1 MTTTPYRPI
10 RGIEVSFNGDAQAGD
25 LDLQDAD
32 ITQPGIIMRGPGA
45 RELAARVH
53 VTGGSEVAITGTPQ
67 ALFWRPDVVS
77 DELCMVS
84 GDTLYTSKP
93 TEITGNGTQAW
104 KRIGTWAPW
113 LLRQSVLFQTL
124 QNVLDADV
132 ATIRTPTG
140 AVFQVLV
147 YEQRLTALGPF
158 GQPGA
163 AGVWVA
169 AFAEDGGVVA
179 PLTLLDAN
187 GTMPRVCACDTGVV
201 ISWWNAGLNSWRGS
215 TWRLTNPVEFLAV
228 YNIATV
234 PAGQSNGR
242 HDMRKNGAAD
252 QVIMV
257 FTDNVGAFVIGLTRI
272 TPAGVVSPLANT
284 AAVVPPSQAVAIDVD
299 PLGGY
304 LVTWAS
310 GTQASTRHFDNAGT
324 PTTLEVSFTPA
335 LPILRVTGCHK
346 EGIAAQGTVAIEQ
359 RVSAIGDYRNH
370 TQTLDFDGLALTN
383 VRTQRGAAIWS
394 HAIIYAGRPVAW
406 VKHFPTEQTLPAVV
420 FVDFATWMLV
430 DLRTGDLLA
439 RAFPNQ
445 GGTDSRATTTVRGYA
460 QPCTPHLDG
469 ARLWAA
475 ALIAADFNSRFAQDQ
490 IGAMYADSTP
500 GPRQPATVPRYV
512 LDAHAGYPVVFAGD
526 EATEADW
533 HVTPAIESAVAG
545 AGGALTAASTYTV
558 AVTYSKIDRWGNTWR
573 SSPALI
579 SVPLAAGQQQITL
592 TVQTC
597 RWTARSNVVIEVW
610 RSRANQGGPLFVED
624 TSGVGKTI
632 NNPAVDTVTFVIN
645 DADTAVEAGEA
656 LDQSSPAN
664 ILQHGTTQI
673 TDHMTYALGRFW
685 SPDPQRPDIIRHTIE
700 RDISRDGFG
709 WGWEDTQLVQLDT
722 SVRPQ
727 AAGPIQ
733 GGMAIFAGNI
743 VHMLNGLGP
752 DKQGAGLFQAP
763 LTTFGVVDLETSQ
776 AKIATIPDGA
786 VPGGLVYAT
795 PRGLYLLQRDQLSAM
810 LSRQVERLFRFDG
823 VVPQAIAF
831 APIQGDVFMM
841 TVTPEA
847 RSLRFN
853 VLTNRWCADS
863 ARRAQDV
870 AVSPRGEVAWLL
882 PDGRVRILDET
893 LFADGDDDLVFR
905 GTTPLIKL
913 GDTVSQPVTV
923 QGLLT
928 HTYLL
933 SGPAVVTFRLQD
945 GRTGDFIP
953 PLADPPFS
961 FTYSQVGPQ
970 SIDLQ
975 PINMASLGMRVIWE
989 QPAGDTGKIAIV
1001 ELDVQLEPS
1010 SGTMIRT
1017 VQSL

>member
-1 MTTTPYRPI
+1 MTTTPYRPV
-10 RGIEVSFNGDAQAGD
+10 RGLEVSFNGDAQLGD
-25 LDLQDAD
+25 LDLQDANL
-32 ITQPGIIMRGPGA
+32 TQQGIIMRGPGA
-45 RELAARVH
+45 SELAFRTH
-53 VTGGSEVAITGTPQ
+53 ETGGTESPITGTPQ
-67 ALFWRPDVVS
+67 ALFWRPDVAG
-77 DELCMVS
+77 DELCMVA

-93 TEITGNGTQAW
+93 TEITANGTQAW
-104 KRIGTWAPW
+104 REVGTWAPW
-113 LLRQSVLFQTL
+113 SLRQSVLHQPLFFVSEL
-124 QNVLDADV
+124 DV
-132 ATIRTPTG
+132 ATIVDPATG
-140 AVFQVLV
+140 TLYHVITWSQPNVG
-147 YEQRLTALGPF
+147 ALGKAAA
-158 GQPGA
+158 PGVYA
-163 AGVWVA
+163 AAVALDGGIVA
-169 AFAEDGGVVA
+169 APV
-179 PLTLLDAN
+179 LLDAA
-187 GTMPRVCACDTGVV
+187 GTLPRACACDTGVV

-215 TWRLTNPVEFLAV
+215 TWMLTNPVEFLAV
-228 YNIATV
+228 YTIASV
-234 PAGQSNGR
+234 AAGAHSGR
-242 HDMRKNGAAD
+242 HDMRKDGSND
-252 QVIMV
+252 RVILA
-257 FTDNVGAFVIGLTRI
+257 FTDTVGVFVISLTRV
-272 TPAGVVSPLANT
+272 TPSGVVAPVSNT
-284 AAVVPPSQAVAIDVD
+284 VAVVAPTQGVSIDVD

-310 GTQASTRHFDNAGT
+310 GTQVSTRHFDAAGV

-335 LPILRVTGCHK
+335 NPIVRVTGCHK
-346 EGIAAQGTVAIEQ
+346 DGVAAQGTVAVEQ
-359 RVSAIGDYRNH
+359 RVGATPDYRDH
-370 TQTLDFDGLALTN
+370 VQTLDFDGLALTN
-383 VRTQRGAAIWS
+383 VRTQRGAALWG
-394 HAIIYAGRPVAW
+394 HALIFNDRPVAW
-406 VKHFPTEQTLPAVV
+406 TEHYAEDGIQQGVELLT
-420 FVDFATWMLV
+420 
-430 DLRTGDLLA
+430 DLRTGDVLG
-439 RAFPNQ
+439 RAFLGNLPFGDARLANY
-445 GGTDSRATTTVRGYA
+445 V
-460 QPCTPHLDG
+460 QPGTPHVLS
-469 ARLWAA
+469 A
-475 ALIAADFNSRFAQDQ
+475 ALYQGSGTWTATIFSLTNIVPDC
-490 IGAMYADSTP
+490 IGVTRIEPDT
-500 GPRQPATVPRYV
+500 GPRNAPSVPGYV
-512 LDAHAGYPVVFAGD
+512 IDAHAGFPVQFNGR
-526 EATEADW
+526 EATEGDW
-533 HVTPAIESAVAG
+533 HVLPQIATIAVG
-545 AGGALTAASTYTV
+545 AAGALTPNSTYVV
-558 AVTYSKIDRWGNTWR
+558 AVTYKHVARNGDVWR
-573 SSPALI
+573 SAPTASAVALG
-579 SVPLAAGQQQITL
+579 VGQNSITL
-592 TVQTC
+592 TIVPC
-597 RWTARSNVVIEVW
+597 RWTARAEVQIEVW
-610 RSRANQGGPLFVED
+610 CSLANQGFPLYID
-624 TSGVGKTI
+624 QQLIS
-632 NNPAVDTVTFVIN
+632 NSAVDGQVITIISS
-645 DADTAVEAGEA
+645 DATHLANGLT
-656 LDQSSPAN
+656 LDQFAPGSVLDHSRA
-664 ILQHGTTQI
+664 GV

-685 SPDPQRPDIIRHTIE
+685 SADPGRPDIIRHTIE

-776 AKIATIPDGA
+776 AKIATIPDAA

-795 PRGLYLLQRDQLSAM
+795 PRGLYLLQRDQLGSM

-841 TVTPEA
+841 TATPEA

-870 AVSPRGEVAWLL
+870 TVSPRGEVAWLL
-882 PDGRVRILDET
+882 TDGRVRILDET
-893 LFADGDDDLVFR
+893 LIADGDDDLVFR

-953 PLADPPFS
+953 ALADPPFS

-1010 SGTMIRT
+1010 SATMIRT